1 MGAQVELPHPAARGG
16 ETPFEGHQVVLGVG
30 VLEVGEQLGA
40 LVGEVKPVPSRV
52 QTYIVLACR
61 STPQ

>member
-16 ETPFEGHQVVLGVG
+16 EAPFEGHQVVLGVG
-30 VLEVGEQLGA
+30 VLEVGEELGA
-40 LVGEVKPVPSRV
+40 LADEMESVPSRM